1 MNLHDGEHPSGEPTR
16 VLVVGDLHSETGAAF
31 EIIDHAATLGVD
43 LILQAGDFGFFPK
56 DQRGQ
61 VFLRKVE
68 KRLTQ
73 RGLNLWWI
81 DGNHEN
87 FESLAVRPVNDDG
100 RRQISEHVWHLPRG
114 FRWIWDGSVWVA
126 VGGAVSVDKAF
137 RTEGKS
143 WFAAEELADDE
154 ASRIIADGPADVV
167 LSHDAPLGVPFLRH
181 LLRQDLPAWRRD
193 SQWPTGTVIR
203 SDEHQRRIRRVVEGV
218 GARRVFHGHH
228 HIRYSDTLAASH
240 GPVSIEGL
248 GMDTDP
254 LQARCCLVDGA
265 GNPIAAE
272 ECRPLA

>member
-1 MNLHDGEHPSGEPTR
+1 MNVTADPMR
-16 VLVVGDLHSETGAAF
+16 VLVVGDTHANTGSAF
-31 EIIDHAATLGVD
+31 EVIDHAAALGVD
-43 LILQAGDFGFFPK
+43 LILQAGDLGYWPR

-68 KRLTQ
+68 KRLAL
-73 RGLNLWWI
+73 RGLDLWWV
-81 DGNHEN
+81 DGNHEG
-87 FESLAVRPVNDDG
+87 FDSLAARPVGADG
-100 RRQISEHVWHLPRG
+100 RRQVSEHVWHLPRG
-114 FRWIWDGSVWVA
+114 FRWRWDGTVWVA

-143 WFAAEELADDE
+143 WFAAEELTDEE

-218 GARRVFHGHH
+218 GAQRVFHGHH
-228 HIRYSDTLAASH
+228 HIRYSDTLTTAH
-240 GPVSIEGL
+240 GAVAIEGL

-254 LQARCCLVDGA
+254 LPARCLLVDGN
-265 GNPIAAE
+265 GNPINSN
-272 ECRPLA
+272 PTIN